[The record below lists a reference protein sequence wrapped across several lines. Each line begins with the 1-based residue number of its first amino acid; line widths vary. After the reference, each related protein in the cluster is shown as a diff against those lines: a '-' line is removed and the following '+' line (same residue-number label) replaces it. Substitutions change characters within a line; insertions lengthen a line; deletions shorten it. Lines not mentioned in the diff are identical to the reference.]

1 MLKRGA
7 TVSKYDSA
15 LFLWHKDGK
24 LVGILAAYVDDFA
37 YCGTYQWE
45 RIVADSFKSAF
56 KISSSAIGAFQI
68 CRVECASVEER
79 DKGGS
84 EFLHCED
91 PANIFRK

>member
-7 TVSKYDSA
+7 TISKYDSA

-24 LVGILAAYVDDFA
+24 LVGILAAYADDFA
-37 YCGTYQWE
+37 YCGSYQWE
-45 RIVADSFKSAF
+45 RIVVGSLKRAF
-56 KISSSAIGAFQI
+56 KTSSGISKRCFQI

-84 EFLHCED
+84 ELFH
-91 PANIFRK
+91 